1 MSLRRLMLLAMFA
14 ATIATHVAH
23 AARIFT
29 NTQIPAA
36 STNFDMGSVQPL
48 TYAVTNTSTGGNV
61 GERIYEMR
69 FRISSGSLFSAS
81 TAAPAGWTRSAFST
95 TSVTFRANS
104 WANAIA
110 VGGAAVNFTLVIA
123 MRTASADLTNERL
136 RDMRASFTTT
146 TTGPPFPRVGRDTTN
161 TPGLWNL
168 KSLAITSFQI
178 TDTGGLPIT
187 AQAAGNT
194 FQVRMTVKNNS
205 SAAQNPVVSFNN
217 PPAGTWVPNRAPP
230 PANPAPTCVAGGSLS
245 LAAGASGT
253 IIFSCS
259 STADASGVIFF
270 SANAQRGGTVTSVV
284 ATSTSLAISNFT
296 ASVAASSSCLYAG
309 ASLTITMTINNN
321 TGSTITAVSGTVTPV
336 AVPSSPGAPVTF
348 VSGPTPASIA
358 SIPNLGSA
366 TVTWVYT
373 MTVAGSTNPFTFSG
387 SATGTSG
394 SLLTTPTAT
403 TSALTRGIFPATV
416 NPTLTNAGSTNTE
429 VTFTITNNGCASVNS
444 VAVTAPVGWTFGGD
458 AYSLVDVSAVSSIE
472 TWTSGGANPVTFT
485 APNIAG
491 QMPLTFGGSFSL
503 VYAATPP
510 SATVSAFNLRITDA
524 SGAFTDVPLSITVAP
539 YKTGTVNDAASK
551 IWRED
556 FK

>member
-14 ATIATHVAH
+14 AAIAAHVVHVAH
-23 AARIFT
+23 AARALA

-36 STNFDMGSVQPL
+36 GTNFDMGSAQSL

-69 FRISSGSLFSAS
+69 FRISSGSLFAAS
-81 TAAPAGWTRSAFST
+81 TAAPAGWTRTAFST
-95 TSVTFRANS
+95 TSVTFQATS

-123 MRTASADLTNERL
+123 MRSTTADVTNERL
-136 RDMRASFTTT
+136 RDMRASYTTT
-146 TTGPPFPRVGRDTTN
+146 TTGPPFTRLGRTTIN
-161 TPGLWNL
+161 TPGSWNL

-187 AQAAGNT
+187 AQAAGNN

-205 SAAQNPVVSFNN
+205 SAAQNPVVSNPN
-217 PPAGTWVPNRAPP
+217 PPTRTWVGTGPT
-230 PANPAPTCVAGGSLS
+230 PTCVAGGSLS

-259 STADASGVIFF
+259 SVATASGVISF
-270 SANAQRGGTVTSVV
+270 SANAQRGGTVSSVV
-284 ATSTSLAISNFT
+284 ATSTSLAVSNFT
-296 ASVAASSSCLYAG
+296 ASVAAASSCLYAG

-336 AVPSSPGAPVTF
+336 AGAPVAY

-358 SIPNLGSA
+358 SIANLGSA

-373 MTVAGSTNPFTFSG
+373 MTVAGATNPFTFSG

-394 SLLTTPTAT
+394 SLLTTPTST
-403 TSALTRGIFPATV
+403 TSALTRGNFPATV
-416 NPTLTNAGSTNTE
+416 SPTSTNAASTNTE
-429 VTFTITNNGCASVNS
+429 VTFTITNDGCASVNS
-444 VAVTAPVGWTFGGD
+444 VAVTAPAGWTFGGD

-510 SATVSAFNLRITDA
+510 SAIVSAFSLRITDA
-524 SGAFTDVPLSITVAP
+524 GGAFTDVPLSITVNP
-539 YKTGTVNDAASK
+539 YKTGTLNDAVGK
-551 IWRED
+551 VWREE